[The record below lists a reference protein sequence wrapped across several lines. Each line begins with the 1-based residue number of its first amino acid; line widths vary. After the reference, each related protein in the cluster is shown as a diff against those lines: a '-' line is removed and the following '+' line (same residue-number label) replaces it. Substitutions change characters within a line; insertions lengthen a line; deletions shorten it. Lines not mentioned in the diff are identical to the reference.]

1 MESICINSNFVNKIK
16 YSIDSPKMR
25 VETND
30 LKNKLVE
37 NNYYR
42 QTLPADGQLNSKP
55 KSKQFFLQ
63 LFDTTLP
70 ERFVFP

>member
-1 MESICINSNFVNKIK
+1 
-16 YSIDSPKMR
+16 MR